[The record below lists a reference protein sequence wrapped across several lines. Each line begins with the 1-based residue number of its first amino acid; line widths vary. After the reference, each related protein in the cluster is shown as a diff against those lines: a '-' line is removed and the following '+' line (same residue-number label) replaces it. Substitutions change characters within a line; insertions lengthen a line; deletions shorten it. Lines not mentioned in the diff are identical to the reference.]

1 MQVTDHRLRTFRSNR
16 CNSDSDSW
24 AYICW
29 KTDICCRLRVSPP
42 SAINWQGASHLINC
56 KEDMRARQFVVDR
69 EKTGA
74 FVEIRRYVEN
84 ARLCRYFVGLR
95 IAYLKKGEKNKL
107 LLEE

>member
-1 MQVTDHRLRTFRSNR
+1 
-16 CNSDSDSW
+16 
-24 AYICW
+24 
-29 KTDICCRLRVSPP
+29 
-42 SAINWQGASHLINC
+42 
-56 KEDMRARQFVVDR
+56 MRARQFVVDR